1 MSVNVSARQFRS
13 AGFIAAVDRL
23 FDETDIPPT
32 RVMLEITESLLLR
45 DDETVWQDLA
55 HLRRAGVRIAI
66 DDFGTGYSALTY
78 LRHVPLDVIKL
89 DRSFT
94 QSMVV
99 SVQQRELV
107 QGIVGLADIL
117 GLEVVAEGH
126 RDAAGAYGR
135 RADRLYV
142 WSGLPVQPTHSGRP
156 NDEVAARMAGGR
168 ERDVEP
174 LTAPP

>member
-1 MSVNVSARQFRS
+1 
-13 AGFIAAVDRL
+13 
-23 FDETDIPPT
+23 
-32 RVMLEITESLLLR
+32 MLEITESLLLR

-117 GLEVVAEGH
+117 GLEVVAEGIETQQE
-126 RDAAGAYGR
+126 RAVATQIGCTCGQGYLFSR
-135 RADRLYV
+135 PIPADRTIEWLTEWRAV
-142 WSGLPVQPTHSGRP
+142 
-156 NDEVAARMAGGR
+156 DD
-168 ERDVEP
+168 RDVET
-174 LTAPP
+174 LTAQP